1 MRYFARSAIL
11 TSEGTG
17 AETPIPPWSTPDVAG
32 ANRYD
37 PIIHPTI
44 ISVRPENGACILASR
59 NYTPEE
65 REYIRWER
73 KTERQIERHLRAA
86 YDLAIQRHGH
96 SYASHYLDGTLWQV
110 VKENPPP
117 RDPPSYRK
125 KAIGGTLRTR
135 VFERDGYRCKT
146 CGGWQEL
153 CADHIIPELLGGE
166 TTYENLQTLCRS
178 CNAKKGARP

>member
-1 MRYFARSAIL
+1 M
-11 TSEGTG
+11 
-17 AETPIPPWSTPDVAG
+17 
-32 ANRYD
+32 
-37 PIIHPTI
+37 
-44 ISVRPENGACILASR
+44 ASR

-96 SYASHYLDGTLWQV
+96 SYASHYLDGTLWQI

-117 RDPPSYRK
+117 PDPPSYK
-125 KAIGGTLRTR
+125 KKPIGGTLRTR
-135 VFERDGYRCKT
+135 VFERDGYRCQT
-146 CGGWQEL
+146 CDGWQDL
-153 CADHIIPELLGGE
+153 CADHIIPESLGGE

-178 CNAKKGARP
+178 CNAKKGART